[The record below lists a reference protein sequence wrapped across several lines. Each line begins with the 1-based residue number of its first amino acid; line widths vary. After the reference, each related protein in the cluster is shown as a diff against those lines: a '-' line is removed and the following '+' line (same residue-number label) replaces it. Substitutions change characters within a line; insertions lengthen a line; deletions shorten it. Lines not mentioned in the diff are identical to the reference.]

1 MLKNLKKWINQK
13 LLIFLESRIE
23 IQELKEE
30 RDFWY
35 KEANLWISKYSDM
48 ETASLELLNVKNF
61 LAKKSNIPWRNL
73 KKGKKRLS
81 KKDINTTKTSHKAI

>member
-35 KEANLWISKYSDM
+35 KEANL
-48 ETASLELLNVKNF
+48 V
-61 LAKKSNIPWRNL
+61 NIPIWKL
-73 KKGKKRLS
+73 Q
-81 KKDINTTKTSHKAI
+81 A